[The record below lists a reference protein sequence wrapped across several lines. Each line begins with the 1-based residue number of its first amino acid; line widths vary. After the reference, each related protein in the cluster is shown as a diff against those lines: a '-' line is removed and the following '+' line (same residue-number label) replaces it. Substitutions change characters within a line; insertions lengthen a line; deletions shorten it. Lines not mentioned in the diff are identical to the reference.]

1 MARDAGVK
9 VGIVRPIS
17 LWPFPAGGFTASAL
31 PLAKRFLAVE
41 MSYGQM
47 VEDVRLAINC
57 RLPVHFFGRAG
68 GVVPTPDEVLAAIN
82 RVSVDAEPAGHSP
95 VGADGMLGGDA
106 HE

>member
-1 MARDAGVK
+1 
-9 VGIVRPIS
+9 
-17 LWPFPAGGFTASAL
+17 LPA
-31 PLAKRFLAVE
+31 AKRFLAVE

-47 VEDVRLAINC
+47 IEDVRLATNC

-82 RVSVDAEPAGHSP
+82 RVGGGSEQAANPPADS
-95 VGADGMLGGDA
+95 DGMLGGDA